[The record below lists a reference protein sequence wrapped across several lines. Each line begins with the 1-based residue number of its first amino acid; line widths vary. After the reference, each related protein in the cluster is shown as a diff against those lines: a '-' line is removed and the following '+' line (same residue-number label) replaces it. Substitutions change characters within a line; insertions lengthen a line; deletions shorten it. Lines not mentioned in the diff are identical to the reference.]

1 MRRLGLALAL
11 LATLLL
17 VRSTPADDARSREY
31 ETATRMILC
40 DCGCPPQSLHDCACG
55 HAEQVRKEIAAEID
69 SGKTGQ
75 QVIDA
80 YVVKYGDKIRVVPE
94 ARGFGLLAWIG
105 PALALLLGVGGSVL
119 VLRRWR
125 SVSPAPD
132 AAPETPSTQVADDA
146 YRRRIEAR
154 LEEYE

>member
-1 MRRLGLALAL
+1 LRRLALAL
-11 LATLLL
+11 FATLLIA
-17 VRSTPADDARSREY
+17 RSTSADDARDREY

-55 HAEQVRKEIAAEID
+55 HAEQVRKEIAAEIA

-80 YVVKYGDKIRVVPE
+80 YVAKFGDKIRVVPV

-105 PALALLLGVGGSVL
+105 PAAALFLGAGTSVL
-119 VLRRWR
+119 ILRRWR
-125 SVSPAPD
+125 RASPVSGAAEEALPPPVTD
-132 AAPETPSTQVADDA
+132 AA